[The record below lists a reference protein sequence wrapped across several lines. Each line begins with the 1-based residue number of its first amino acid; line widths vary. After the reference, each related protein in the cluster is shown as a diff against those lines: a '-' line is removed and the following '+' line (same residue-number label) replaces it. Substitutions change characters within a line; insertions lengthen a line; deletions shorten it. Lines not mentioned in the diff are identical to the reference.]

1 MVDDLYYRIIEIQDS
16 YEAGGVS
23 CYEYRP
29 EQQEHNKSDP
39 TGNRVTKSDEL
50 KQGPPWGSVLSIQ
63 QRDRRGKM
71 FPTPR
76 ILKIFIEAGSVFFS
90 ENSRTIGKSSI
101 PQYVQTRI
109 RRSRGGGPLWT
120 SRNPSLSEKT
130 QKTDAVRGVFLFHW
144 NNYNPT

>member
-76 ILKIFIEAGSVFFS
+76 ILRNIF
-90 ENSRTIGKSSI
+90 
-101 PQYVQTRI
+101 
-109 RRSRGGGPLWT
+109 L
-120 SRNPSLSEKT
+120 T
-130 QKTDAVRGVFLFHW
+130 QKRK
-144 NNYNPT
+144 